1 MNLNLDHTWLCLSG
15 QKRSLSLSLLDSP
28 MVEARTAE
36 TEPVAARGHWA
47 GWRPRE
53 LFLIVLVPM
62 LRVGTSLPPLCG
74 DWV

>member
-1 MNLNLDHTWLCLSG
+1 
-15 QKRSLSLSLLDSP
+15 